1 MTRLAGLV
9 LLTLLALVGADE
21 KVRSKPCKL
30 CKDCKLVNLV
40 ADPGGEAGAGDLH
53 HRGGVR
59 RRHAGPL
66 PHDPRPRLL
75 HHQVS
80 RYILHTTLADMI
92 LYLFR
97 LSKQVAEA
105 RRSQKSH
112 QNPVTR

>member
-9 LLTLLALVGADE
+9 LLSLLALVGANE
-21 KVRSKPCKL
+21 KVRSKPCKLCNL

-59 RRHAGPL
+59 RRDAGPL

-80 RYILHTTLADMI
+80 RYIL
-92 LYLFR
+92 
-97 LSKQVAEA
+97 Q
-105 RRSQKSH
+105 
-112 QNPVTR
+112 